1 MNEIRDLLLRGDRVA
16 ALLALRRLASG
27 GAFESTATSPE
38 QTPPGADASREVW
51 EEALRRLEQR
61 GAFSRTTPASE
72 LATLVRATVAECV
85 RDAIDAES
93 RKFRQRDAGSS
104 KSDASP
110 ANEFSPATAP
120 LSAESLPAD
129 RGGAS
134 PGSARSAG
142 SVAGSAPARIGN
154 YVVVRELDSGGF
166 GRVFQAVSDDD
177 LRLPVAI
184 KIMHEAGEDQVRR
197 FVAERAILANLRH
210 PNIARFESSGI
221 LDDGRPWIAMEFVEG
236 LPLLRFC
243 ERERLSTEARL
254 RLFQKICDAVNE
266 AHKWGVIH
274 LDIKPA
280 NIMVTLEGEPKL
292 LDFGIAKITRS
303 LDPTTRSTA
312 GRGSLTYL
320 YSSPEQLR
328 NEPVSTASDVYNL
341 GLVLYELLTG
351 SRARQSAA
359 KEIDAFIRDV
369 LARDPEPPSKRV
381 SILAAAHSI
390 DQVLDAAS
398 SAAAPT
404 AAPTSATTS
413 ATTSQGGA
421 SRLARRLRGDLDTIV
436 LMAMRIEPSRR
447 YASPKELAEDVGR
460 HLEQLPIVARK
471 NSIGY
476 GLGMLLLRHR
486 QLVTAALLVLTT
498 TVAVSAAVW
507 SERERRAQA
516 KLDQYQS
523 EIIAMERE
531 AREARRETERARD
544 RRLGWVRL
552 DLEIDPEVR
561 DLLVSRVG
569 DERRLFDLLLKQ
581 SEADPERRIEAEQ
594 VSDLVEP
601 ELKLVGLQRRSRD
614 PAQLAEAMQALDALD
629 KRIARVPEGTLDEVG
644 SLKLQ
649 ARVLET
655 RGELLGPRTPDGKRV
670 FEQALAMR
678 AKLVELR
685 PSDTQSRYDYA
696 KVLPRFC
703 EAAIADKDG
712 PAAIQYAEKMLEM
725 REVILA
731 DERRLGDAR
740 VIDRRERDVALAYYW
755 LTRASLAAADLSRA
769 ERSAIE
775 CQRIMA
781 ERFARAD
788 RRVPEAE
795 VDLARA
801 FDDRLTVALES
812 GDDTT
817 AAQASADAAK
827 YALSA
832 AVQSIENAPELQQT
846 LDFLARRVHLLL
858 SKGDEP
864 SVRDAETFASAVIEE
879 LERADKANPRSTLR
893 KIAAITDRFERLQL
907 LKAAAQLAQAKT
919 SDAMLAIADL
929 GLNRSEPS
937 QLEPSAARRAVW
949 IVGLVKCRDAIERSR
964 TDDARR
970 WAAFT
975 ARAAT
980 ITAARSPLEARIC
993 LGALAAIA
1001 RETPGVI
1008 GDAENLQIA
1017 ELRKAAGGEVPPQ
1030 VRAVP
1035 AGPTG
1040 GPAAQAGEGS

>member
-1 MNEIRDLLLRGDRVA
+1 MSSMSRIRELLQQGDRA
-16 ALLALRRLASG
+16 AAIAALRRLASD
-27 GAFESTATSPE
+27 GAADPAATSSDPDSVG
-38 QTPPGADASREVW
+38 TPSSRAVW
-51 EEALRRLEQR
+51 EDALRRLEQR
-61 GAFSRTTPASE
+61 GDLDRTMPDQQFA
-72 LATLVRATVAECV
+72 ALVRATVADCV
-85 RDAIDAES
+85 RDAIEAES
-93 RKFRQRDAGSS
+93 RRLRQSGS
-104 KSDASP
+104 A
-110 ANEFSPATAP
+110 APATA
-120 LSAESLPAD
+120 AMPAD
-129 RGGAS
+129 PHSSAIGGAS
-134 PGSARSAG
+134 PGQGRSAG
-142 SVAGSAPARIGN
+142 GAASPSPSRIGN
-154 YVVVRELDSGGF
+154 YVVVRELDAGGF
-166 GRVFQAVSDDD
+166 GRVFEAVSDDD

-184 KIMHEAGEDQVRR
+184 KIMHQAGEDQVRR

-236 LPLLRFC
+236 LPLLRYC

-254 RLFQKICDAVNE
+254 RLFQKICEAVNE

-274 LDIKPA
+274 LDIKPS

-303 LDPTTRSTA
+303 LDPATRSTT

-341 GLVLYELLTG
+341 GLVLYEMLTG

-359 KEIDAFIRDV
+359 REIDGFIREV
-369 LARDPEPPSKRV
+369 LAREPEPPSKRV
-381 SILAAAHSI
+381 AMLATTSSI
-390 DQVLDAAS
+390 DQLLEAAS
-398 SAAAPT
+398 SVKAP
-404 AAPTSATTS
+404 ASADFSATTS

-447 YASPKELAEDVGR
+447 YASPRELAEDVGR
-460 HLEQLPIVARK
+460 HLDQLPIVARK
-471 NSIGY
+471 NSAGY
-476 GLGMLLLRHR
+476 RLGMLLLRHR

-516 KLDQYQS
+516 KLDLYQS

-601 ELKLVGLQRRSRD
+601 ELKLVALQRRSRD
-614 PAQLAEAMQALDALD
+614 RVQKAEAMQALDALD

-649 ARVLET
+649 ARILET
-655 RGELLGPRTPDGKRV
+655 RGELLDPRTPDGKRV

-775 CQRIMA
+775 CERIMA

-801 FDDRLTVALES
+801 FDDRLTVALAS

-832 AVQSIENAPELQQT
+832 AVQSIENAPELLQT
-846 LDFLARRVHLLL
+846 LDFLARRVQLLL
-858 SKGDEP
+858 SQGDGS
-864 SVRDAETFASAVIEE
+864 SVRDAETFAGAVIEQ
-879 LERADKANPRSTLR
+879 LERADNANPRSVLR
-893 KIAAITDRFERLQL
+893 KNSDITDRFERLQL
-907 LKAAAQLAQAKT
+907 LKAAAQVAQAKT
-919 SDAMLAIADL
+919 SDALLAIADL
-929 GLNRSEPS
+929 GLNRAEPS
-937 QLEPSAARRAVW
+937 QLEPFAERRAVW
-949 IVGLVKCRDAIERSR
+949 IVGLVKCRDAIARGR
-964 TDDARR
+964 TDDARG

-975 ARAAT
+975 ARAGTKTAT
-980 ITAARSPLEARIC
+980 RRALEAHIC

-1001 RETPGVI
+1001 REFPELI

-1017 ELRKAAGGEVPPQ
+1017 ELRKAASGEVPSS

-1040 GPAAQAGEGS
+1040 SQVNRGSEGS